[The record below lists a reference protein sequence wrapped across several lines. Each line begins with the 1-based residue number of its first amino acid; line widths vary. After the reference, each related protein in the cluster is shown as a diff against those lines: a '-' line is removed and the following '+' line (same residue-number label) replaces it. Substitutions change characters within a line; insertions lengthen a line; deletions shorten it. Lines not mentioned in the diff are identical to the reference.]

1 MDGWRSHLDAP
12 YDEDDTAPTPAGM
25 DSSSCHDSAFPFEE
39 SSADTSA
46 DQELDI
52 FSKKTSPFAALQ
64 PSSCIVAVVVI
75 IVALIAASLILPR
88 VKAPRELVASYVR
101 AVANGDFEH
110 ATQLANPNVPQS
122 ARALFAHGVL
132 DANHRITSYDIDFKH
147 ESFSPLRYSVHMFYT
162 LGNKQGEQYR
172 GSSILRLHMKPNGS
186 WAFDDS
192 LLNVMKLP
200 RSERF
205 TVNGVPVS
213 DTGFNLNSICPTSK
227 KYCKS
232 KLMLDIDDDDFY
244 VPAYPGI
251 YAVSTPLPADNP
263 KLFTVVQRDIFIPYG
278 SSNTRVPETSGTD
291 GDNTAGSADSSG
303 NTDGSDATSTDD
315 TESDRYRYGE
325 TRSDD
330 GTWVAV
336 VNASLPY
343 SFSIDYDFTDQA
355 KTSMLRQLDVH
366 TRSCV
371 SKLNARDLSDN
382 TCTFISKYLDPQVY
396 SAWTVAYTPGKL
408 SSDSL
413 SIGQCKPQNNGT
425 IACNIYDFVG
435 GKLTLNLTTSG
446 GNSDHFQYGSWH
458 SFDDTMVVDKD
469 CVAPVFATH

>member
-1 MDGWRSHLDAP
+1 
-12 YDEDDTAPTPAGM
+12 M

-88 VKAPRELVASYVR
+88 VKAPRKLVASYVR
-101 AVANGDFEH
+101 AVVNGDFEH

-147 ESFSPLRYSVHMFYT
+147 ESFSPVRYSVHLFYI

-172 GSSILRLHMKPNGS
+172 GSGMLRLHMKPNGS
-186 WAFDDS
+186 WAFDQS

-213 DTGFNLNSICPTSK
+213 DIGFNLNSICPTSK

-263 KLFTVVQRDIFIPYG
+263 KLFTVVQRDIFIPDG

-291 GDNTAGSADSSG
+291 GNNAAGSADSSG
-303 NTDGSDATSTDD
+303 NTDRADATSTDD

-330 GTWVAV
+330 GTWVPSSMRV
-336 VNASLPY
+336 CHIPSPLTIISPIEPRLPCCD
-343 SFSIDYDFTDQA
+343 SW
-355 KTSMLRQLDVH
+355 
-366 TRSCV
+366 
-371 SKLNARDLSDN
+371 
-382 TCTFISKYLDPQVY
+382 TFIRAAT
-396 SAWTVAYTPGKL
+396 SA
-408 SSDSL
+408 SSMRVTCQTTRARSSRNT
-413 SIGQCKPQNNGT
+413 SIR
-425 IACNIYDFVG
+425 
-435 GKLTLNLTTSG
+435 
-446 GNSDHFQYGSWH
+446 NSIPRGRSRTHQAS
-458 SFDDTMVVDKD
+458 S
-469 CVAPVFATH
+469 AATHCP

>member
-1 MDGWRSHLDAP
+1 MLH
-12 YDEDDTAPTPAGM
+12 
-25 DSSSCHDSAFPFEE
+25 
-39 SSADTSA
+39 
-46 DQELDI
+46 
-52 FSKKTSPFAALQ
+52 
-64 PSSCIVAVVVI
+64 
-75 IVALIAASLILPR
+75 
-88 VKAPRELVASYVR
+88 
-101 AVANGDFEH
+101 
-110 ATQLANPNVPQS
+110 
-122 ARALFAHGVL
+122 
-132 DANHRITSYDIDFKH
+132 
-147 ESFSPLRYSVHMFYT
+147 
-162 LGNKQGEQYR
+162 
-172 GSSILRLHMKPNGS
+172 LHMKPNGS
-186 WAFDDS
+186 WAFDQS
-192 LLNVMKLP
+192 LLNVMKPP

-278 SSNTRVPETSGTD
+278 SSNTRVPETSGAD

-336 VNASLPY
+336 INASLSY
-343 SFSIDYDFTDQA
+343 SFPIDYHFTDQA

-396 SAWTVAYTPGKL
+396 SAWTVTYTPGKL

-413 SIGQCKPQNNGT
+413 SIGKRKPQNNGT

>member
-1 MDGWRSHLDAP
+1 MTLPLDAP

-25 DSSSCHDSAFPFEE
+25 DSSSCHDSAFPFDE

-64 PSSCIVAVVVI
+64 PSSCIAAVVVI
-75 IVALIAASLILPR
+75 IVTLIAASLILPR
-88 VKAPRELVASYVR
+88 IKAPRELVASYAR

-122 ARALFAHGVL
+122 ARVLFAHGVP

-147 ESFSPLRYSVHMFYT
+147 ESFSPLRYSVHLFYT
-162 LGNKQGEQYR
+162 LGNTQGEQYR
-172 GSSILRLHMKPNGS
+172 GSSMLHLHMKPNGS
-186 WAFDDS
+186 WAFDQS
-192 LLNVMKLP
+192 LLNVMKPP

-336 VNASLPY
+336 INASLSY
-343 SFSIDYDFTDQA
+343 SFSIDYHFTDQA

-396 SAWTVAYTPGKL
+396 SAWTVTYTPGKL
-408 SSDSL
+408 SSDLL
-413 SIGQCKPQNNGT
+413 SIGKRKPQNNGT
-425 IACNIYDFVG
+425 IAAIY
-435 GKLTLNLTTSG
+435 TTS
-446 GNSDHFQYGSWH
+446 
-458 SFDDTMVVDKD
+458 
-469 CVAPVFATH
+469 

>member
-1 MDGWRSHLDAP
+1 MTLPLDAP

-25 DSSSCHDSAFPFEE
+25 DSSSCHDSAFPFDE

-64 PSSCIVAVVVI
+64 PSSCIAAVVVI
-75 IVALIAASLILPR
+75 IVTLIAASLILPR
-88 VKAPRELVASYVR
+88 IKAPRELVASYAR

-122 ARALFAHGVL
+122 ARVLFAHGVP

-147 ESFSPLRYSVHMFYT
+147 ESFSPLRYSVHLFYT
-162 LGNKQGEQYR
+162 LGNTQGEQYR
-172 GSSILRLHMKPNGS
+172 GSSMLHLHMKPNGS
-186 WAFDDS
+186 WAFDQS
-192 LLNVMKLP
+192 LLNVMKPP

-336 VNASLPY
+336 INASLSY
-343 SFSIDYDFTDQA
+343 SFSIDYHFTDQA

-396 SAWTVAYTPGKL
+396 SAWTVTYTPGKL
-408 SSDSL
+408 SSDLL
-413 SIGQCKPQNNGT
+413 SIGKRKPQNNGT

>member
-1 MDGWRSHLDAP
+1 
-12 YDEDDTAPTPAGM
+12 
-25 DSSSCHDSAFPFEE
+25 
-39 SSADTSA
+39 
-46 DQELDI
+46 
-52 FSKKTSPFAALQ
+52 
-64 PSSCIVAVVVI
+64 
-75 IVALIAASLILPR
+75 
-88 VKAPRELVASYVR
+88 
-101 AVANGDFEH
+101 
-110 ATQLANPNVPQS
+110 
-122 ARALFAHGVL
+122 
-132 DANHRITSYDIDFKH
+132 
-147 ESFSPLRYSVHMFYT
+147 
-162 LGNKQGEQYR
+162 
-172 GSSILRLHMKPNGS
+172 
-186 WAFDDS
+186 
-192 LLNVMKLP
+192 MKLP

-205 TVNGVPVS
+205 TVTGAPMS

-291 GDNTAGSADSSG
+291 GDNAVGSADSSG

-366 TRSCV
+366 TRSRV

-382 TCTFISKYLDPQVY
+382 TCTFISKYLDPQIY
-396 SAWTVAYTPGKL
+396 SAWTVTYTPGKL

-413 SIGQCKPQNNGT
+413 SIGKRKPQNNGT

>member
-1 MDGWRSHLDAP
+1 
-12 YDEDDTAPTPAGM
+12 M

-75 IVALIAASLILPR
+75 IVALIAASLILPQ
-88 VKAPRELVASYVR
+88 VKAPRKLVASYAR
-101 AVANGDFEH
+101 AVVNGDFEH

-147 ESFSPLRYSVHMFYT
+147 ESFSPLRYLVHLFYI

-172 GSSILRLHMKPNGS
+172 GAGMLRLHMKPNGP
-186 WAFDDS
+186 WAFDQS

-200 RSERF
+200 RSKRF

-213 DTGFNLNSICPTSK
+213 DIGFNLNSICPTSK

-263 KLFTVVQRDIFIPYG
+263 KLFTVVQRDIFIPNDP
-278 SSNTRVPETSGTD
+278 SNTRVPETSGTD
-291 GDNTAGSADSSG
+291 GNNAAGSADSSG
-303 NTDGSDATSTDD
+303 NTDGADATSTDD

-336 VNASLPY
+336 VNASLSY
-343 SFSIDYDFTDQA
+343 SFSIDYHFTDQA

-382 TCTFISKYLDPQVY
+382 TCTFISKYLDPQLY
-396 SAWTVAYTPGKL
+396 SAWTVTYTPGKL

-413 SIGQCKPQNNGT
+413 SIGKCKPQNNGT

-446 GNSDHFQYGSWH
+446 GNSGHFQYGSWR
-458 SFDDTMVVDKD
+458 SFEDTMVVDKD